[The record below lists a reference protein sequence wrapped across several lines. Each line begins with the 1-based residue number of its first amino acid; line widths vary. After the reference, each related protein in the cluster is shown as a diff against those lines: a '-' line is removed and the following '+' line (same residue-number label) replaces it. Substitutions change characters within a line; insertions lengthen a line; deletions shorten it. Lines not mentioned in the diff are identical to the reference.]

1 MTMTRILH
9 IDASPVGQDSVSR
22 KLTAT
27 VIEHLKATS
36 PQALVSYRDLIATPV
51 SHLGTELLQILRPAP
66 GSVPPD
72 SAAVHAD
79 AAQTEEL
86 LSEFLAADVVVI
98 GAPMFN
104 FSIPSQ
110 LKAWIDRVVQAG
122 RTFRYT
128 EKGPVGLAGAKKVIV
143 VSSRG
148 GMYAGMPYEAAMDH
162 QEAYLRT
169 VLNFMGIS
177 DVSYV
182 RAEGVAI
189 SPEKKREALA
199 SAARDIAGL
208 TLAYPKAA

>member
-1 MTMTRILH
+1 MTTILH
-9 IDASPVGQDSVSR
+9 IDASPVGASSVSR
-22 KLTAT
+22 QLTAD
-27 VIEHLKATS
+27 VIEHLKAAN
-36 PQALVSYRDLIATPV
+36 PRALVTYRDLVATPV
-51 SHLGTELLQILRPAP
+51 SHLGGKLLQILRPAP
-66 GSVPPD
+66 GMDPPD
-72 SAAVHAD
+72 DDAVRAE

-110 LKAWIDRVVQAG
+110 LKAWIDRIVQAG
-122 RTFRYT
+122 RTFSYSD
-128 EKGPVGLAGAKKVIV
+128 KGPVGLAGAKKAII

-148 GMYAGMPYEAAMDH
+148 GVYAGMPHEAAMDH

-169 VLNFMGIS
+169 VLNFVGIR

-182 RAEGVAI
+182 RAEGVAM

-199 SAARDIAGL
+199 SAARDIAQL